1 MAIIINIH
9 IPPFLGGC
17 TTFVTLYFVVVIF
30 LFISISLCLSLYFFS
45 EFAFG
50 SAIVTR
56 SCKLTLN
63 YEYNKIRATIAL
75 CAPLDNSVVAR

>member
-30 LFISISLCLSLYFFS
+30 LFISVFLCIFFS